1 MKITPWTKVALYEA
15 ITRHTMDAAYPT
27 TRIRKGHERAT
38 STSEDPGRR
47 KKAAVNAA
55 GRLTF
60 ILAYH
65 DMPRFPA

>member
-15 ITRHTMDAAYPT
+15 IMRHTLDAAYPT
-27 TRIRKGHERAT
+27 TRVRKGRGAT
-38 STSEDPGRR
+38 FTNDDPDVRR
-47 KKAAVNAA
+47 KAAAAAA